1 MQGTTDQ
8 DKNYV
13 WNESVLENASAV
25 SFSTAINRTLGSPPQ
40 SDKISDN
47 PERTGISEEMERA
60 NETPLIPLFKQTT
73 ELLVGCHRGTD
84 EKMFYANEPI
94 SCSCKK
100 V

>member
-13 WNESVLENASAV
+13 WNESVLENASEV
-25 SFSTAINRTLGSPPQ
+25 SFSTAIDRAFRSSSQ
-40 SDKISDN
+40 SNKISDN
-47 PERTGISEEMERA
+47 PERTGIPEEMERA
-60 NETPLIPLFKQTT
+60 NETPLTPLFKQTT
-73 ELLVGCHRGTD
+73 ELPATCHWGTD